1 MILKKNLQVTI
12 FILFCYS
19 SFSQSKYP
27 SILWEIQKKGS
38 SKTSYLFGTY
48 HTSSKGVFKLADSIF
63 YAIKNVD
70 MVGTEINSTTWQTE
84 DDKYDK
90 MKNSYQIFNSSV
102 SDASINQGSFRKTNT
117 IAKLPVFISFQPYSI
132 NYFLYRN
139 NKGNEDFEEEAYLD
153 RFIASTG
160 YKFGKK
166 IVGVESYMK
175 SMISSIEAYKES
187 ELEEKKS
194 NKKMPDGLSRNLIND
209 MIFNGYKNNNLD
221 IMDSLDKYNYESE
234 AYYKKFIIDRN
245 YDQADSI
252 DYYIKKG
259 NSIFAAVGSAHLPGD
274 DGVIEILRKKGYT
287 LRPVKLNGHD
297 KNQIEAIKNI
307 IAPFTMQKQTIDNY
321 YTCWAPGELF
331 NSFSNPLLKIN
342 SYVDMANGG
351 YYLLSR
357 AYNNTFYFGL
367 KDTNVL
373 NAVDSLL
380 YENVKGDI
388 ISKKKITYQG
398 YPALDVLSMVKNKD
412 YERYRFIITPYE
424 ILKLKV
430 GGKNK
435 YVQTASV
442 DSFFNFFKID
452 YNNKWHSWSC
462 EYTDKVVTKYRYTQ
476 YSADKKTTNGV
487 LKMVLIE
494 DDLKPNIT
502 YLKLAAESF
511 TSSFA
516 LDKSENLKL
525 DFNSFND
532 STIYNYKLESGGS
545 ILVKYQ
551 IKQPFLYIYYSSTTT
566 GDKPSTGWMNKFT
579 DIKEDL
585 PFNYQYTDSLK
596 AISLKLP
603 YSLDFNSKWKSA
615 TEMKTEKPDLDK
627 KLNRDDALDYNPKNV
642 YASDRDSYI
651 FQNPSDLNVVWG
663 VTCNI
668 DSNFYYSNAKL
679 FWSNFI
685 PTPESIVIRKNRNSF
700 SASNYRDKY
709 SSKRS
714 YQLVLE
720 KTNFATNLSF
730 DTANIAS
737 QKIQFVIAD
746 SNSNKAVYNTY
757 ILSNNKVYGFK
768 CIVDYPSLQLP
779 TFYVNLLQNF
789 KPFNN
794 AKAFN
799 IYQPRL
805 DKIVKNYLNVD
816 DKIKSDIAEDLNFY
830 HFSVADLTAAT
841 KALQDLVEK
850 NASNNILRKKIVEA
864 ICEMD
869 NKKEH
874 WVVVSDWLKNIYENK
889 DELLTIRFLA
899 LEYILD
905 QSSLSDLKWV
915 INNVQNNLDF
925 KNSTTRK
932 SLINYFTNLSQKTE
946 AKEEIK
952 LSSFGSPNSGD
963 FFQDAL
969 KLYDSGFYNKKQML
983 FAFNEIQ
990 KNTADAKISLA
1001 LKAEAEQ
1008 FKYTE
1013 NEKKKVSSNSSYDN
1027 NFSYFTDMFDM
1038 FYSAL
1043 NNDPFFETNFKKIVT
1058 SGTQKDKINLLEA
1071 LVKQKKIPTE
1081 WCSQLLQ
1088 SLVADKNNYLEI
1100 YRIYSNNDKVKEL
1113 PQEFINRIE
1122 IAKSYIRGNNYYNQ
1136 PDTIYHYNTIIS
1148 PYSTTD
1154 SVYFFMYRNKNEK
1167 NEEIAYTILPNSL
1180 SLFNTE
1186 DEIDHHLTNEQL
1198 EKLEPFVVL
1207 AKKMLRKNYINK
1219 LYGNGRNRTF
1229 YLRDKDEK
1237 SLDIDE

>member
-1 MILKKNLQVTI
+1 MILKKTLQLTL
-12 FILFCYS
+12 FILVGYN

-27 SILWEIQKKGS
+27 SILWEIKKSGS
-38 SKTSYLFGTY
+38 AKVSYLFGTY

-70 MVGTEINSTTWQTE
+70 MVGTEINSTSWQTE

-102 SDASINQGSFRKTNT
+102 NDANINQGSFRKTNT

-297 KNQIEAIKNI
+297 KTQIEAIKNI
-307 IAPFTMQKQTIDNY
+307 IAPFTMQNQTIDNY

-388 ISKKKITYQG
+388 VSKKKITYQG

-452 YNNKWHSWSC
+452 YNNKWHSWPC

-476 YSADKKTTNGV
+476 FLADKKTTNGV

-494 DDLKPNIT
+494 DDLKPNIN

-525 DFNSFND
+525 DFISFND

-545 ILVKYQ
+545 IVVKYQ
-551 IKQPFLYIYYSSTTT
+551 IKQPFLYIHYSSTTT
-566 GDKPSTGWMNKFT
+566 ADKPSTDWMNTFT

-603 YSLDFNSKWKSA
+603 YSIDFNSKWKSA
-615 TEMKTEKPDLDK
+615 TEMKTEKPDTDK
-627 KLNRDDALDYNPKNV
+627 KLNRDDALEYNPKNV
-642 YASDRDSYI
+642 NSNDRDSYI

-663 VTCNI
+663 VTCSI

-679 FWSNFI
+679 FWNNFI
-685 PTPESIVIRKNRNSF
+685 PTPDNTVVKKVRNVF
-700 SASNYRDKY
+700 SKSNYRNRY
-709 SSKRS
+709 NSNRS
-714 YQLVLE
+714 YQLDE
-720 KTNFATNLSF
+720 KTNFVTNISF
-730 DTANIAS
+730 DTTNINS

-757 ILSNNKVYGFK
+757 ILSNSKVYGFK

-779 TFYVNLLQNF
+779 SFYANLLQNF
-789 KPFNN
+789 KTFNN
-794 AKAFN
+794 EKSFN
-799 IYQPRL
+799 VYQPRL
-805 DKIVKNYLNVD
+805 NKIVTNYLIAD
-816 DKIKSDIAEDLNFY
+816 DKTKSDIAECLNFY
-830 HFSVADLTAAT
+830 HFGVADLPDAT
-841 KALQDLVEK
+841 KALQ
-850 NASNNILRKKIVEA
+850 
-864 ICEMD
+864 
-869 NKKEH
+869 
-874 WVVVSDWLKNIYENK
+874 
-889 DELLTIRFLA
+889 EL
-899 LEYILD
+899 
-905 QSSLSDLKWV
+905 
-915 INNVQNNLDF
+915 
-925 KNSTTRK
+925 
-932 SLINYFTNLSQKTE
+932 
-946 AKEEIK
+946 
-952 LSSFGSPNSGD
+952 
-963 FFQDAL
+963 
-969 KLYDSGFYNKKQML
+969 
-983 FAFNEIQ
+983 
-990 KNTADAKISLA
+990 
-1001 LKAEAEQ
+1001 
-1008 FKYTE
+1008 
-1013 NEKKKVSSNSSYDN
+1013 NEK
-1027 NFSYFTDMFDM
+1027 
-1038 FYSAL
+1038 
-1043 NNDPFFETNFKKIVT
+1043 
-1058 SGTQKDKINLLEA
+1058 
-1071 LVKQKKIPTE
+1071 
-1081 WCSQLLQ
+1081 
-1088 SLVADKNNYLEI
+1088 
-1100 YRIYSNNDKVKEL
+1100 
-1113 PQEFINRIE
+1113 IE
-1122 IAKSYIRGNNYYNQ
+1122 PI
-1136 PDTIYHYNTIIS
+1136 
-1148 PYSTTD
+1148 
-1154 SVYFFMYRNKNEK
+1154 
-1167 NEEIAYTILPNSL
+1167 
-1180 SLFNTE
+1180 
-1186 DEIDHHLTNEQL
+1186 
-1198 EKLEPFVVL
+1198 
-1207 AKKMLRKNYINK
+1207 
-1219 LYGNGRNRTF
+1219 TF
-1229 YLRDKDEK
+1229 
-1237 SLDIDE
+1237 

>member
-1 MILKKNLQVTI
+1 MISKKILQLTI
-12 FILFCYS
+12 FILVCYA

-27 SILWEIQKKGS
+27 SILWEIKKTGS

-102 SDASINQGSFRKTNT
+102 NEANINQGSFRKTNT
-117 IAKLPVFISFQPYSI
+117 IAKLPVFISYQPYSI

-175 SMISSIEAYKES
+175 SMISSIQAYKES

-252 DYYIKKG
+252 DFYIKKG

-274 DGVIEILRKKGYT
+274 DGVIEILRKKGYS

-297 KNQIEAIKNI
+297 KTQIEAIKNI

-388 ISKKKITYQG
+388 VSKKKITYQG

-424 ILKLKV
+424 VLKLKV

-452 YNNKWHSWSC
+452 YNNKWHSWPC

-476 YSADKKTTNGV
+476 YVSDKKTTNGV
-487 LKMVLIE
+487 LKMVLL
-494 DDLKPNIT
+494 DDNLRPNIT

-525 DFNSFND
+525 DFNTFND

-545 ILVKYQ
+545 IVVKYQ

-566 GDKPSTGWMNKFT
+566 NEKPSTDWMNTFV
-579 DIKEDL
+579 DVKEDL
-585 PFNYQYTDSLK
+585 PFNYQYADSLK

-615 TEMKTEKPDLDK
+615 TEMKTEKPDPDK
-627 KLNRDDALDYNPKNV
+627 KLNRDDALEYSPKNV
-642 YASDRDSYI
+642 YGSDRDSYI
-651 FQNPSDLNVVWG
+651 FQSPSDLNVVWG

-668 DSNFYYSNAKL
+668 DSNFYYNNAKL
-679 FWSNFI
+679 FWNNFI
-685 PTPESIVIRKNRNSF
+685 PTPENTVVRKIKNVFSTSNYKNRYNSNR
-700 SASNYRDKY
+700 SN
-709 SSKRS
+709 
-714 YQLVLE
+714 QLDE
-720 KTNFATNLSF
+720 KTNFVTNLSF

-746 SNSNKAVYNTY
+746 SNSSKAIYHTY
-757 ILSNNKVYGFK
+757 ILNNSKVYGFK
-768 CIVDYPSLQLP
+768 CIVDYPSLKLP
-779 TFYVNLLQNF
+779 DFYAKFLENF

-794 AKAFN
+794 EKAFN
-799 IYQPRL
+799 VYEPRL
-805 DKIVKNYLNVD
+805 NKIVKNYLRVD
-816 DKIKSDIAEDLNFY
+816 DKTKSDIAENLNFY
-830 HFSVADLTAAT
+830 HFSVADLLDAT
-841 KALQDLVEK
+841 KTLQELNEK
-850 NASNNILRKKIVEA
+850 NVANNILRRKIVEA
-864 ICEMD
+864 VCEMD
-869 NKKEH
+869 NKSAN
-874 WVVVSDWLKNIYENK
+874 WTAVSDWLKNIYENQE
-889 DELLTIRFLA
+889 ELLTIRFLA
-899 LEYILD
+899 LEYVLD
-905 QSSLSDLKWV
+905 QSNVLDLKWV
-915 INNVQNNLDF
+915 MNNVQNNLDF
-925 KNSTTRK
+925 RNSTTRK
-932 SLINYFTNLSQKTE
+932 SLINYFTNLSPKAE
-946 AKEEIK
+946 AKQEIK
-952 LSSFGSPNSGD
+952 LLSFGLPNTGD
-963 FFQDAL
+963 FFKDAV
-969 KLYDSGFYNKKQML
+969 KLFDSGFYNKKQML

-1001 LKAEAEQ
+1001 LKAEADQ
-1008 FKYTE
+1008 FKYIE
-1013 NEKKKVSSNSSYDN
+1013 DEKKEASSNNSYDN

-1043 NNDPFFETNFKKIVT
+1043 NNDPFFETNFKKIVA
-1058 SGTQKDKINLLEA
+1058 SGTQKDKINLLDA
-1071 LVKQKKIPTE
+1071 LVKQKKMPID
-1081 WCSQLLQ
+1081 WCNQLLQ
-1088 SLVADKNNYLEI
+1088 SLVADKNNYFEI
-1100 YRIYSNNDKVKEL
+1100 YKTYSYNNKVKEL
-1113 PQEFINRIE
+1113 PQEFINKIE
-1122 IAKSYIRGNNYYNQ
+1122 IAKSYIKGNNYYNQ
-1136 PDTIYHYNTIIS
+1136 PDTIYHCSTIIS
-1148 PYSTTD
+1148 PYNSSD
-1154 SVYFFMYRNKNEK
+1154 SVYFFMYRSKNEK

-1180 SLFNTE
+1180 SLFNNE
-1186 DEIDHHLTNEQL
+1186 DEIDYHLTNEQL
-1198 EKLEPFVVL
+1198 VKSEPFDVL
-1207 AKKMLRKNYINK
+1207 ARKILRKNYINK
-1219 LYGNGRNRTF
+1219 LYGNGRNRVF